1 MSTSRGGDLNGIHTN
16 NCECRVGLLKWWLKK
31 HRGVSKWYLESYVQ
45 SFQFV
50 HNHRHYGVNGRF
62 LAALAAI
69 LDPVPGAAGL
79 IPGFPSRTMPIQS

>member
-1 MSTSRGGDLNGIHTN
+1 M
-16 NCECRVGLLKWWLKK
+16 GLLKRWLKK
-31 HRGVSKWYLESYVQ
+31 HRGVSKWYLESYVK

-69 LDPVPGAAGL
+69 LDQYPGRQA
-79 IPGFPSRTMPIQS
+79 